1 MPGFALRLQQRP
13 EEDDEEHDAELH
25 WERPGEGHWAT
36 PKAAVLAS
44 AAAWIAAV
52 WPATASDNRH
62 SRRVALLKRVLPAIG
77 LALLLLIAVWPRLAP
92 LWERMRLAFPAIDL
106 REARQLRMLN
116 PHYAGVDRLGRPFVV
131 TAAVGRQVP
140 DRQDLM
146 SLEAP
151 RADIKMHADAD
162 VVVTAAT
169 GIYQAPVQLLD
180 LFGEVTLVHQNG
192 TRFVTDTARVDVA
205 NGTAE
210 GGDPVVGEGP
220 SGNIKAAGFQILGK
234 GDTIIFTGKSDM
246 VLKGANPGTAKRAP
260 AALPTPVAAIATQ
273 VEAEATPALAAARP
287 ASASKR
293 PAARRPATGHADNR
307 HAHPAHRPLPANP
320 ATGKKA

>member
-1 MPGFALRLQQRP
+1 MRLVMPGFGLRARQQ
-13 EEDDEEHDAELH
+13 EE
-25 WERPGEGHWAT
+25 EGHWGD
-36 PKAAVLAS
+36 PKAAVLAN
-44 AAAWIAAV
+44 AAAWIAAA
-52 WPATASDNRH
+52 WPGTALDNRH

-77 LALLLLIAVWPRLAP
+77 LALLLLVAVWPRLAP

-106 REARQLRMLN
+106 REARQLRMVN

-151 RADIKMHADAD
+151 RADMKMHAGAD

-180 LFGEVTLVHQNG
+180 LFGQVTLVHQNG
-192 TRFVTDTARVDVA
+192 TRFLTDTARVDVA

-210 GGDPVVGEGP
+210 GEDPVVGEGP
-220 SGNIKAAGFQILGK
+220 SGNVNAAGFQILGK

-246 VLKGANPGTAKRAP
+246 LLRGAAPGTAQRAP
-260 AALPTPVAAIATQ
+260 AALPVPIKAIAAR
-273 VEAEATPALAAARP
+273 VEAEAKPALAAALP
-287 ASASKR
+287 A
-293 PAARRPATGHADNR
+293 PAARRPAPSRPATGRPATRHADNR
-307 HAHPAHRPLPANP
+307 HAHPAHRPLPAQP
-320 ATGKKA
+320 TAGKKA

>member
-1 MPGFALRLQQRP
+1 MPGFALRARQRQEECHWEH
-13 EEDDEEHDAELH
+13 EEDWGD
-25 WERPGEGHWAT
+25 
-36 PKAAVLAS
+36 PKAAVLAN
-44 AAAWIAAV
+44 AAAWIAAA
-52 WPATASDNRH
+52 WPGTVPDNRH
-62 SRRVALLKRVLPAIG
+62 SRRVALLKRILPAIG

-92 LWERMRLAFPAIDL
+92 LWERMRMTFPAIDL
-106 REARQLRMLN
+106 REARQLRMVN

-131 TAAVGRQVP
+131 TAAIGRQVP

-151 RADIKMHADAD
+151 RADMKMHAGAD

-192 TRFVTDTARVDVA
+192 TRFRTDTARVDVA

-220 SGNIKAAGFQILGK
+220 SGNVKAAGFQILGK

-246 VLKGANPGTAKRAP
+246 LLRGAAPGTEKRPP
-260 AALPTPVAAIATQ
+260 AVLPTPIAAIATR
-273 VEAEATPALAAARP
+273 VEAEAKPALAAALP
-287 ASASKR
+287 A
-293 PAARRPATGHADNR
+293 PAARHPAVRRTATARTAPGHTDNR
-307 HAHPAHRPLPANP
+307 HAHPAHRPLPAKP
-320 ATGKKA
+320 AADKKA

>member
-1 MPGFALRLQQRP
+1 MPGFALRAQQRQ
-13 EEDDEEHDAELH
+13 E
-25 WERPGEGHWAT
+25 EGHWGD
-36 PKAAVLAS
+36 PKAAALMN
-44 AAAWIAAV
+44 AAAWIAAA
-52 WPATASDNRH
+52 WPGTATDNRH

-106 REARQLRMLN
+106 REARQLRMVN

-151 RADIKMHADAD
+151 RADMKMHAGAD

-180 LFGEVTLVHQNG
+180 LFGQVTLVHQNG
-192 TRFVTDTARVDVA
+192 TRFLTDTARVDVA

-220 SGNIKAAGFQILGK
+220 SGNVNAAGFQILGK

-246 VLKGANPGTAKRAP
+246 LLRGATPGTAKRAP
-260 AALPTPVAAIATQ
+260 AALPTPIAAIATR
-273 VEAEATPALAAARP
+273 VEAEAKPALAAALP
-287 ASASKR
+287 APAARR
-293 PAARRPATGHADNR
+293 PAARRPMPSRPATGRPAPGHADNR
-307 HAHPAHRPLPANP
+307 HAHPAHRPLPAKP
-320 ATGKKA
+320 TAGKNA

>member
-1 MPGFALRLQQRP
+1 MRLVMPGFAQRPQQR
-13 EEDDEEHDAELH
+13 H
-25 WERPGEGHWAT
+25 WGE
-36 PKAAVLAS
+36 PKAAVLAN
-44 AAAWIAAV
+44 AAAWLAAA
-52 WPATASDNRH
+52 WPGAAPDNRH

-77 LALLLLIAVWPRLAP
+77 VALLLLIAMWPRLAP

-151 RADIKMHADAD
+151 RADLKMHAGAD

-169 GIYQAPVQLLD
+169 GIYQSPVQLLD
-180 LFGEVTLVHQNG
+180 LFGQVTLVHQNG

-205 NGTAE
+205 NSTAE
-210 GGDPVVGEGP
+210 GGDPVVGQGP
-220 SGNIKAAGFQILGK
+220 SGEVTAAGFQILGK
-234 GDTIIFTGKSDM
+234 GDTVMFTGRSDM
-246 VLKGANPGTAKRAP
+246 LLRGATPGTAKHTP
-260 AALPTPVAAIATQ
+260 AALPAPVAAIATR
-273 VEAEATPALAAARP
+273 VEAEAKPALAAARP
-287 ASASKR
+287 APTARR
-293 PAARRPATGHADNR
+293 PAARQ
-307 HAHPAHRPLPANP
+307 PAHN
-320 ATGKKA
+320 GK